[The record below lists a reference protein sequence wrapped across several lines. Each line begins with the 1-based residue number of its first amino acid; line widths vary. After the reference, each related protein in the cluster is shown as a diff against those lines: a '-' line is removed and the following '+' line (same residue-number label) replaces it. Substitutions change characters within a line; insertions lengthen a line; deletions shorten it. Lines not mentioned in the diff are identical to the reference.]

1 MADTGKEIRLGRILG
16 SDARAVILAF
26 DHGMQLGAV
35 EGTEDPG
42 HVLETAIEAGVDAIL
57 VTPGLLK
64 RFGRLFA
71 GRNKP
76 GILVRMDWS
85 NMWRSAAALGFAEG
99 GTEPVAAAETVLALG
114 ADAVLGYQFLGLAD
128 PDAELC
134 NVRSTAAWIEA
145 GHKLGLPVAIEP
157 MISRRH
163 PEETVFRPDLVAMHV
178 RMVTEMGVD
187 LIKTDYTGNT
197 DSFRRVVEATW
208 VPVLAAGGAWTDPA
222 RTEED
227 VRRILASGAAG
238 VFFGRRLFQSPH
250 MREVV
255 QRIAEIVHKFPVTAG
270 SPT

>member
-1 MADTGKEIRLGRILG
+1 MADAGKAIRLARILG
-16 SDARAVILAF
+16 SDGRATVLAF
-26 DHGMQLGAV
+26 DHGLQLGPV

-42 HVLETAIEAGVDAIL
+42 HVLETAVEAGIDAVL
-57 VTPGLLK
+57 VTPGLLR
-64 RFGRLFA
+64 RFAQMFA

-85 NMWRSAAALGFAEG
+85 NMWRPVDELGFPEG
-99 GTEPVAAAETVLALG
+99 GTEPIAAAETALALG

-128 PDAELC
+128 PDAELR

-163 PEETVFRPDLVAMHV
+163 PPDTVFRADLVAMHV

-187 LIKTDYTGNT
+187 LIKTDYTG
-197 DSFRRVVEATW
+197 DAESFRRVIDATW

-227 VRRILASGAAG
+227 ARQIIASGAAG
-238 VFFGRRLFQSPH
+238 VFFGRRLFQAPD
-250 MREVV
+250 MGEVV
-255 QRIAEIVHKFPVTAG
+255 RRIASVVHGVPAKSGLHV
-270 SPT
+270 